1 MLEVRSV
8 DVTLGETRILHE
20 VTISVATGESVA
32 VLGPSGSGKSTLL
45 RAIAGLVPVEGGSI
59 TWDGRDVTGV
69 PTHQRGFGLMFQG
82 YALFP
87 HLDVAGNVGF
97 GLRMM
102 NLRPAEIEA
111 RVAEAL
117 ELVGLVGFGGR
128 SIADLSGG
136 ERQRVALART
146 LAPEPK
152 LIMLDEPLGALDRAL
167 RDRLMVETREILED
181 RDVTALVVTHDQEE
195 AEALADRLALM
206 RAGTIVQSGTLPDLL
221 ANPADRWVSE
231 FLG

>member
-8 DVTLGETRILHE
+8 DVTLGGKQILRD
-20 VTISVATGESVA
+20 VSLSVETGESVA

-45 RAIAGLVPVEGGSI
+45 RAIAGLVPVGGGSI
-59 TWDGRDVTGV
+59 AWDGSEVTNV
-69 PTHQRGFGLMFQG
+69 PTHLRGFGFMFQG

-97 GLRMM
+97 GLRM
-102 NLRPAEIEA
+102 LDLAPAEIEA
-111 RVAEAL
+111 RVAEVL
-117 ELVGLVGFGGR
+117 ELVGLAGFGDR

-146 LAPEPK
+146 LAPEPR

-167 RDRLMVETREILED
+167 RDRLMTETREILDD
-181 RDVTALVVTHDQEE
+181 RGVTALVVTHDQEE
-195 AEALADRLALM
+195 AEALSDRLALM
-206 RAGTIVQSGTLPDLL
+206 RDGTIVQSGTLPELL
-221 ANPADRWVSE
+221 AGPADGWVRE